1 MVVETI
7 AAHIFGTSQ
16 IISTTHSS
24 SNPLSLTNITFLCTK
39 SPVTITINLY
49 STGLAFLLA
58 ATILLFVGDTIAVL
72 VVARM
77 SQGLSCAIV
86 WTVGLAMTRDTV
98 GSENLGVT
106 IGSMFG
112 LINFGG
118 VAGPVVGGVLYK
130 MAGSGAV
137 FGVAFAL
144 LMIDFAMRLAVIEKR
159 VAAGYRSNDASSH
172 DEAEDQDSHG
182 TVGAD
187 EVSPL
192 LNRHS
197 NATF

>member
-1 MVVETI
+1 M
-7 AAHIFGTSQ
+7 
-16 IISTTHSS
+16 
-24 SNPLSLTNITFLCTK
+24 
-39 SPVTITINLY
+39 
-49 STGLAFLLA
+49 LA

-98 GSENLGVT
+98 GSGNLGVT

-144 LMIDFAMRLAVIEKR
+144 LMVDFAMRLAVIGLVLDLEEIH
-159 VAAGYRSNDASSH
+159 VLPAS
-172 DEAEDQDSHG
+172 
-182 TVGAD
+182 
-187 EVSPL
+187 
-192 LNRHS
+192 HS
-197 NATF
+197 T

>member
-1 MVVETI
+1 
-7 AAHIFGTSQ
+7 
-16 IISTTHSS
+16 
-24 SNPLSLTNITFLCTK
+24 
-39 SPVTITINLY
+39 
-49 STGLAFLLA
+49 
-58 ATILLFVGDTIAVL
+58 
-72 VVARM
+72 
-77 SQGLSCAIV
+77 
-86 WTVGLAMTRDTV
+86 
-98 GSENLGVT
+98 
-106 IGSMFG
+106 
-112 LINFGG
+112 
-118 VAGPVVGGVLYK
+118 
-130 MAGSGAV
+130 V

-197 NATF
+197 MLLSNSNNLYIIITLSERILGVLMFI